1 MKLIMKTIL
10 NKNLVKKETKK
21 MIKYDSSDSERE
33 SESEKDSDVEM
44 NEPPKN
50 LKY

>member
-1 MKLIMKTIL
+1 
-10 NKNLVKKETKK
+10 

-44 NEPPKN
+44 NEPPKK

>member
-1 MKLIMKTIL
+1 
-10 NKNLVKKETKK
+10 

-44 NEPPKN
+44 NELPKK

>member
-1 MKLIMKTIL
+1 
-10 NKNLVKKETKK
+10 

-44 NEPPKN
+44 NEPPKKLKNQQTN
-50 LKY
+50 LKRNNGLYK